1 MVYVPPSSEVH
12 GVPILYRQNDGT
24 DAPAPLV
31 DELRRSAF
39 YRSNSSGAALS
50 TRGSLHSVVTGSDA
64 PSSLPGNSVGSGSGH
79 SGCSP
84 AISGLPGVQREEA
97 LSTNNTGSDSSAQT
111 SLHYMQGSTGDNN
124 GSYMAVVKPVFN
136 WSQRTQYA
144 APPQHPYMAYHYQL
158 QQQQPYTLSA
168 CMAAPPGS
176 PAFCPPSA
184 QYQYAYVPAAS
195 YVATSSC
202 ACSGSNDGPLPYPL
216 QPEAA
221 PGYGE
226 EQASLLWNTGLFG
239 LATDVPSAMD
249 SVMCIYCISSTH
261 FNYLYRQQ
269 RGMFDPITAALLC
282 FDVCWCMQLWPV
294 VTPLSSI
301 TLHTFIIRR
310 ELRKRYGLVGND
322 LFVKM
327 DRLNA
332 DTAAA
337 TEAGETGAQA
347 EEATTAEV
355 ESQLHRACDSDVT
368 VEAAAAEPAGTGE
381 VAAEVTSVTPPVTAP
396 SEAAAPRTG
405 ESDVM
410 ATHATPCAP
419 WYSKLKLSEE
429 WESIFLDVLVSC
441 FCVPCAVA
449 QHHRELSIRGDWP
462 GNAIVSRG
470 DFTARGQH
478 YLPHG
483 LQHQHPQLG
492 GTVMPMIPVEPP
504 VITVAGVGAGGV
516 TLTNMA

>member
-1 MVYVPPSSEVH
+1 MSTSLPLSSSHCTANENDSSAPLSLLPQPHQQRHQLQAMVYVPPSSEVH

-79 SGCSP
+79 SGWSP

-111 SLHYMQGSTGDNN
+111 SLHYMQGSTGNNN
-124 GSYMAVVKPVFN
+124 GSYMAVVKP
-136 WSQRTQYA
+136 
-144 APPQHPYMAYHYQL
+144 
-158 QQQQPYTLSA
+158 
-168 CMAAPPGS
+168 
-176 PAFCPPSA
+176 
-184 QYQYAYVPAAS
+184 YQYAYVPAAS